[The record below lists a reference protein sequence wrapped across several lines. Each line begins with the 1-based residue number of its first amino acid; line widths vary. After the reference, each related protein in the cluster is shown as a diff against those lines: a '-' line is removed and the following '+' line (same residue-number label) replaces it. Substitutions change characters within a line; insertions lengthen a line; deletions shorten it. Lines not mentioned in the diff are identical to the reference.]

1 MPIDYRQVDGGLGN
15 VITASGVVT
24 EEEFIG
30 FYTDFFSQDEKSL
43 ANYRFGLSVYSA
55 VAELHVNVDSV
66 KRVVVMSTRTAS
78 IIPDTLVA
86 ICAPQTY
93 AYGLARMWEV
103 FLDVS
108 NWETRVFKDRDEA
121 VSWLRKRAKEKYG
134 IAIIDL

>member
-15 VITASGVVT
+15 VITASDVVT

-30 FYTDFFSQDEKSL
+30 FYKDFFSQDENRL
-43 ANYRFGLSVYSA
+43 ANYRFGLSDYSA
-55 VAELHVNVDSV
+55 VTELHVNVEAV
-66 KRVVVMSTRTAS
+66 KRVVAMSTRTAS

-93 AYGLARMWEV
+93 VFGLARMWEI

-108 NWETRVFKDRDEA
+108 HWETHVFKDRDEA
-121 VSWLRKRAKEKYG
+121 VAWLRKRAREKCG
-134 IAIIDL
+134 IDIIDL